1 MRVSVETTSG
11 LERKLTVGVPADDVD
26 SAVDKKLAD
35 AAKNVRL
42 PGFRPGKVPMRVMKQ
57 RFGAGVRQE
66 VLGDV
71 VNRSFQEA
79 VMGENLRPAGQP
91 SIEIKTFESGQ
102 DVEYVATFE
111 IYPTVALNEVKD
123 FAVTKLVC
131 DVADSDVAEI
141 IEIFQKQRPPRR
153 AGDRGPEGQTKHRRQ
168 KACRHTPAPMIDSIR
183 FDSIR

>member
-1 MRVSVETTSG
+1 MSRETTSG

-42 PGFRPGKVPMRVMKQ
+42 PGFRPKQ
-57 RFGAGVRQE
+57 GAHARHEAALWCGVRQE

-131 DVADSDVAEI
+131 DVADSDGRNHRDLPET
-141 IEIFQKQRPPRR
+141 
-153 AGDRGPEGQTKHRRQ
+153 AGA
-168 KACRHTPAPMIDSIR
+168 ACGC
-183 FDSIR
+183 